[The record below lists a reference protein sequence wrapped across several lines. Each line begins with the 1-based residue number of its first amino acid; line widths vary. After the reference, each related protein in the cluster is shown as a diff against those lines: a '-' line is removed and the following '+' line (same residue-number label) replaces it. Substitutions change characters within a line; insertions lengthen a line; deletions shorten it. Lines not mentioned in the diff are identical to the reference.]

1 MSILVA
7 DRPSAE
13 RFPRTRLSSASDF
26 GGDEL
31 VEDILARYEA
41 DAISH
46 FAAKI
51 VVPASVADPFGHYLD
66 NKAKARALRT
76 NAVVA
81 AGVSG
86 TPRARLEPQYE
97 LEPIV
102 RQALE
107 WERRDS
113 RGA

>member
-76 NAVVA
+76 TPWA

-86 TPRARLEPQYE
+86 TTRARLAPQYE

-113 RGA
+113 RDA